1 MMRAAS
7 NDDEQYDD
15 DSFEE
20 EPPETQ
26 QPARLGNWTK
36 GLGGAA
42 KAAARR
48 LGDKALATLEDTLD
62 AAEERLLEPEEQDV
76 TDDGRDPFDDARVQA
91 ALEQLRADSKEELD
105 LQRETFEARIEEL
118 EACAAS
124 EFDGKADRV
133 ASNEATTSDVVA
145 VLCAAA
151 LRGAGVDDATSLSAE
166 LARETT
172 KDASI
177 RLEAAVAS
185 SKTPATG
192 GDLDKLRAQFEAARK
207 ARDQEAT
214 RLREAASSARS
225 LAATKAD
232 EAAEERKHA
241 TTARDDAAQALHGP
255 RRPRRAPNAST
266 SAARCRGR
274 CVRALAERDSLNLVS
289 QSREATASSSR
300 RRLDAA
306 AQDADQQAALGRLL
320 KKRCEDAEEAAT
332 AATTDSDRVEAARK
346 NLERVVRSFEQ
357 KASDAESNLKRDHAL
372 QISALEGDVEDA
384 QNQIRELE
392 APEGGAR
399 RSRRARAAA
408 RAEAECQAA
417 RAAAQA
423 ACADVAALWR
433 RFVEPPTR
441 SPSSSARRPFRNRG
455 GPAAGSAVDAE
466 LEAFSNAVVTFF
478 AVTRRYPTTTLQ
490 DKTQGA
496 SAASVSLAP
505 AVRPRRRP
513 PA

>member
-91 ALEQLRADSKEELD
+91 ALEQLRADSREELE
-105 LQRETFEARIEEL
+105 LQRETFESRIEEL

-214 RLREAASSARS
+214 RLREEASSARS

-241 TTARDDAAQALHGP
+241 TTARDDAAQALQKADKAEA
-255 RRPRRAPNAST
+255 RSKRVDERRRAAE
-266 SAARCRGR
+266 AACGA
-274 CVRALAERDSLNLVS
+274 ALAERDSLNLVL

-320 KKRCEDAEEAAT
+320 KKRCEDAEEAA
-332 AATTDSDRVEAARK
+332 AAAKTDRDRVEAARK

-384 QNQIRELE
+384 QQQIRELE
-392 APEGGAR
+392 ASLKAAR
-399 RSRRARAAA
+399 ASEQARDVAAA

-417 RAAAQA
+417 RAAAMA
-423 ACADVAALWR
+423 ACADVAALKDVLLRPPDPVPVVEREASVSKPR
-433 RFVEPPTR
+433 RGF
-441 SPSSSARRPFRNRG
+441 
-455 GPAAGSAVDAE
+455 AAWLNEIVDAE
-466 LEAFSNAVVTFF
+466 LES
-478 AVTRRYPTTTLQ
+478 
-490 DKTQGA
+490 
-496 SAASVSLAP
+496 
-505 AVRPRRRP
+505 
-513 PA
+513 

>member
-1 MMRAAS
+1 MRAAS

-91 ALEQLRADSKEELD
+91 ALEQLRADSREELE

-133 ASNEATTSDVVA
+133 ASDEATTSDVVA

-172 KDASI
+172 KDASV

-185 SKTPATG
+185 SKAPATG

-207 ARDQEAT
+207 ARDQEAS
-214 RLREAASSARS
+214 RLREEAASARS
-225 LAATKAD
+225 LAATKAE

-241 TTARDDAAQALHGP
+241 TTARDDAAQALQKADKAEA
-255 RRPRRAPNAST
+255 RSKRADERRRAAEAAC
-266 SAARCRGR
+266 SA
-274 CVRALAERDSLNLVS
+274 ALAERDSLNLVL

-320 KKRCEDAEEAAT
+320 KKRCDDAEEAA
-332 AATTDSDRVEAARK
+332 AAAKSDRDRVEAARK

-357 KASDAESNLKRDHAL
+357 KAADAESNLKRDHAL

-384 QNQIRELE
+384 QQQIRDLE
-392 APEGGAR
+392 ASLKSTKTENIR
-399 RSRRARAAA
+399 LDVAAA

-423 ACADVAALWR
+423 ACADVAALKDVLLRPPDPVPVVEREASVSKPR
-433 RFVEPPTR
+433 RGF
-441 SPSSSARRPFRNRG
+441 
-455 GPAAGSAVDAE
+455 AAWLNEIVDAE
-466 LEAFSNAVVTFF
+466 LES
-478 AVTRRYPTTTLQ
+478 
-490 DKTQGA
+490 
-496 SAASVSLAP
+496 
-505 AVRPRRRP
+505 
-513 PA
+513 

>member
-7 NDDEQYDD
+7 NDDDLSD
-15 DSFEE
+15 E

-91 ALEQLRADSKEELD
+91 ALEQLRADSREELE

-118 EACAAS
+118 EAYAAS

-133 ASNEATTSDVVA
+133 ASNEATTADVVA

-185 SKTPATG
+185 SKAPATG

-207 ARDQEAT
+207 ARD
-214 RLREAASSARS
+214 LS
-225 LAATKAD
+225 LI
-232 EAAEERKHA
+232 H
-241 TTARDDAAQALHGP
+241 
-255 RRPRRAPNAST
+255 
-266 SAARCRGR
+266 
-274 CVRALAERDSLNLVS
+274 
-289 QSREATASSSR
+289 
-300 RRLDAA
+300 
-306 AQDADQQAALGRLL
+306 
-320 KKRCEDAEEAAT
+320 
-332 AATTDSDRVEAARK
+332 
-346 NLERVVRSFEQ
+346 
-357 KASDAESNLKRDHAL
+357 
-372 QISALEGDVEDA
+372 I
-384 QNQIRELE
+384 
-392 APEGGAR
+392 
-399 RSRRARAAA
+399 
-408 RAEAECQAA
+408 
-417 RAAAQA
+417 
-423 ACADVAALWR
+423 
-433 RFVEPPTR
+433 
-441 SPSSSARRPFRNRG
+441 
-455 GPAAGSAVDAE
+455 
-466 LEAFSNAVVTFF
+466 
-478 AVTRRYPTTTLQ
+478 
-490 DKTQGA
+490 
-496 SAASVSLAP
+496 
-505 AVRPRRRP
+505 
-513 PA
+513 

>member
-7 NDDEQYDD
+7 NDDDVSD
-15 DSFEE
+15 E

-91 ALEQLRADSKEELD
+91 ALEQLRADSREELE

-214 RLREAASSARS
+214 RLREEASSARS

-241 TTARDDAAQALHGP
+241 TTARDDAAQAAQ
-255 RRPRRAPNAST
+255 RCDKAEARSKRVDERRRAAE
-266 SAARCRGR
+266 AARGA
-274 CVRALAERDSLNLVS
+274 ALAERDSLHLVL

-306 AQDADQQAALGRLL
+306 AQDADQQAALGASSEAR
-320 KKRCEDAEEAAT
+320 EDAEEAAT
-332 AATTDSDRVEAARK
+332 AAKTDRDRVEAARK

-357 KASDAESNLKRDHAL
+357 KAVMRNPTS
-372 QISALEGDVEDA
+372 SATTRSRSRRSRA
-384 QNQIRELE
+384 TSRTPSTIRELE
-392 APEGGAR
+392 APERRAP
-399 RSRRARAAA
+399 RSRRATSRPRAPGGVPGRA
-408 RAEAECQAA
+408 RGRPSRLCG
-417 RAAAQA
+417 RRCAQG
-423 ACADVAALWR
+423 
-433 RFVEPPTR
+433 RFVE
-441 SPSSSARRPFRNRG
+441 
-455 GPAAGSAVDAE
+455 AAG
-466 LEAFSNAVVTFF
+466 
-478 AVTRRYPTTTLQ
+478 P
-490 DKTQGA
+490 G
-496 SAASVSLAP
+496 
-505 AVRPRRRP
+505 PRRR
-513 PA
+513 ARGVCFEAAAGLRRVAQRDRRRGVGELIL